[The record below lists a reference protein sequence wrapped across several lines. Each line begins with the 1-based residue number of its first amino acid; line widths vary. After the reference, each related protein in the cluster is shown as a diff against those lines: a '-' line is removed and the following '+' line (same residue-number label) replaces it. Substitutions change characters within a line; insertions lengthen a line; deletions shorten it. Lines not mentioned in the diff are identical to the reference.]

1 MNTVHRFVIL
11 RTLVRSGAFLVVAG
25 SGSASA
31 IQEPL
36 WTIDGQERNE
46 CLGER
51 IACFDDV
58 DADQIADLLVGLP
71 FCEVRIY
78 SGRTG
83 SLIDCLPREEDNDGF
98 GQAVACCADLD
109 GDQVQD
115 FLVGAH
121 FGGDGGRAYLY
132 SGKTR
137 ALLDTFSGEALGEEF
152 GFAVAGLG
160 DADRDGLG
168 DFAISGCY
176 ANFSGS
182 VYVYSGRTHQLLR
195 RIDGESNARCFGAA
209 VDDAGDLDGDGTPDL
224 LIGAPALGSPQGYA
238 YVYSGFSGALIHRW
252 VATDRYAW
260 FGYDLSRIDDLDGDG
275 VNECLIGA
283 WGYSKAFLYSGSS
296 GALIRAY
303 EDYGNLGASVD
314 GIGDMNLDG
323 KEDFLISEPISNCD
337 GSAPTGRAI
346 VYSGASLERLYCFS
360 GENAYDGFGV
370 QVHGPGDL
378 NGDRIADLVVSAPVW
393 DISSEQHTAGR
404 IYAYSG
410 LHRPDMQALSPV
422 RGRYDSTL
430 PILVQGDHLATHP
443 DLEIEFG
450 GALAT
455 NVVIV
460 DDHTVTC
467 DAPVHATGPVDVVLA
482 TPVGS
487 DSLEQGFTFTPAISM
502 EGTPQPGSLV
512 LLHFLVEP
520 GDSIFAVLGVPPPVD
535 IPTPPFDGALCI
547 APFLLGVLLPTA
559 ASDQV
564 DLPLTLPPDASLS
577 GLSFLLQ
584 ALAGPSFAGDTR
596 DASWTNCLEITIL

>member
-1 MNTVHRFVIL
+1 MNTVHRFLIL
-11 RTLVRSGAFLVVAG
+11 RILVRSGAFLVMT
-25 SGSASA
+25 GSASA
-31 IQEPL
+31 IQELL

-46 CLGER
+46 TLGAR

-58 DADQIADLLVGLP
+58 DADQIADLLVGLRHR
-71 FCEVRIY
+71 EVRIY
-78 SGRTG
+78 SGGTG
-83 SLIDCLPREEDNDGF
+83 TLIDSLPAEALNDFF
-98 GQAVACCADLD
+98 GDAVACCADLD
-109 GDQVQD
+109 GDQVLD
-115 FLVGAH
+115 FLVGAY
-121 FGGDGGRAYLY
+121 GGASGYGKAYLY

-152 GFAVAGLG
+152 GFAVSGLG
-160 DADRDGLG
+160 DVDRDGLG
-168 DFAISGCY
+168 DFAVSGCY

-323 KEDFLISEPISNCD
+323 KEDFLISDAVYNCD
-337 GSAPTGRAI
+337 GSAQIGRAM
-346 VYSGASLERLYCFS
+346 VYSGASLERLYCFE
-360 GENAYDGFGV
+360 GESVGDGFGV

-378 NGDRIADLVVSAPVW
+378 NRDGITDLVISAPGW

-422 RGRYDSTL
+422 RGRYDSTQ
-430 PILVQGDHLATHP
+430 PILVQGDHLGTHP

-450 GALAT
+450 GAPAT

-467 DAPVHATGPVDVVLA
+467 DAPVHATGAVDVVLA

-502 EGTPQPGSLV
+502 EGTLQPGSLV

-535 IPTPPFDGALCI
+535 IPTPPFDGSLCI

-564 DLPLTLPPDASLS
+564 DVPLTLPPDPSLS